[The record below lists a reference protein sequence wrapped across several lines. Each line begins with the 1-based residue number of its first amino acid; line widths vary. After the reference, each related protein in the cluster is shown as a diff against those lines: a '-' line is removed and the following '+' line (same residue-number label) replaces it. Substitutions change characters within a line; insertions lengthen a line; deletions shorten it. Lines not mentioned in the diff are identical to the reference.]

1 MTMPIEIGR
10 SDRLFVLTGAGISA
24 ESGIPT
30 FRGQD
35 GLWEGHR
42 LEDVATPQAFAR
54 DPELVWRFYS
64 MRRSVAAGCKPNA
77 GHIALAKLEK
87 KLGKRM
93 LICTQNVDA
102 LHEAGGSNGVVHMHG
117 ELFKSRCSDR
127 KCPTKPFDDRNIY
140 MHKSDIPLC
149 KCGAL
154 IRPHICWFNESP
166 FHMREVIPA
175 IEQCSIFLT
184 VGSSGVVQP
193 AASFAL
199 IARQNGAKTFYLGL
213 ESPANAFAFD
223 EVILGS
229 SGKLL
234 PELIKIRDRIF
245 LKWSP
250 A

>member
-1 MTMPIEIGR
+1 MGMSIVIRR

-42 LEDVATPQAFAR
+42 IEEVATPNAFMR
-54 DPELVWRFYS
+54 NPELVWRFYS
-64 MRRSVAAGCKPNA
+64 MRRSVADRCKPNR
-77 GHIALAKLEK
+77 GHIALAKLEE

-93 LICTQNVDA
+93 LICTQNVDG
-102 LHEAGGSNGVVHMHG
+102 LHEAAGSKRVLHMHG
-117 ELFKSRCSDR
+117 QLFQSRCSNR
-127 KCPTKPFDDRNIY
+127 KCSTKPFEDTKTYQHR
-140 MHKSDIPLC
+140 SEIPSC
-149 KCGAL
+149 RCGAL

-175 IEQCSIFLT
+175 LEECSIFLT

-199 IARQNGAKTFYLGL
+199 IAKQNGAKTFYVGL
-213 ESPANAFAFD
+213 ETPANSFAFD
-223 EVILGS
+223 EVFLGPA
-229 SGKLL
+229 GERL
-234 PELIKIRDRIF
+234 PELFDSR
-245 LKWSP
+245 
-250 A
+250 

>member
-1 MTMPIEIGR
+1 MPIEIR
-10 SDRLFVLTGAGISA
+10 KSDRLFVLTGAGISA

-42 LEDVATPQAFAR
+42 LEDVATPQAFTR

-77 GHIALAKLEK
+77 GHIALARLEE

-93 LICTQNVDA
+93 LICTQNVDV
-102 LHEAGGSNGVVHMHG
+102 LHEAAGNKRVLHMHG
-117 ELFKSRCSDR
+117 QLFQSRCSNR
-127 KCPTKPFDDRNIY
+127 KCQTKPFKDSMAYEQRS
-140 MHKSDIPLC
+140 HIPDC
-149 KCGAL
+149 IECGAL
-154 IRPHICWFNESP
+154 LRPHICWFNESP
-166 FHMREVIPA
+166 FHMNEVIPA
-175 IEQCSIFLT
+175 LEECSIFLT

-199 IARQNGAKTFYLGL
+199 IARQNGAQTFYVGL

-223 EVILGS
+223 EVFLGPA
-229 SGKLL
+229 GERL
-234 PELIKIRDRIF
+234 PCMVK
-245 LKWSP
+245 SM
-250 A
+250 

>member
-1 MTMPIEIGR
+1 MAIEIHK

-24 ESGIPT
+24 ESGIPI

-42 LEDVATPQAFAR
+42 LEDVATPQAFSR

-64 MRRSVAAGCKPNA
+64 MRRSVAAGCKPNE
-77 GHIALAKLEK
+77 GHIALAKLKE

-93 LICTQNVDA
+93 LICTQNVDG
-102 LHEAGGSNGVVHMHG
+102 LHEAAGSKRVLHMHG
-117 ELFKSRCSDR
+117 ELFQSRCSDR
-127 KCPTKPFDDRNIY
+127 RCSTEPFGDTKTY
-140 MHKSDIPLC
+140 QHKAEIPLC

-166 FHMREVIPA
+166 FHMNEVIPA
-175 IEQCSIFLT
+175 LEECSIFLT

-199 IARQNGAKTFYLGL
+199 IARQNGARTIYLGL
-213 ESPANAFAFD
+213 ETPANASGFD
-223 EVILGS
+223 EVILGLA
-229 SGKLL
+229 GERL
-234 PELIKIRDRIF
+234 PQLFAPR
-245 LKWSP
+245 
-250 A
+250 